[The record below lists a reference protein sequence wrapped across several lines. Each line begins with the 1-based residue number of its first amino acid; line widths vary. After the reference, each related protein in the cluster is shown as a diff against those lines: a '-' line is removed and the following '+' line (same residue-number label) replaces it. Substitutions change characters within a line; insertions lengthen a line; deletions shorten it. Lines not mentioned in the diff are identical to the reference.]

1 MSYVTDFYKA
11 KEHNY
16 KEFFSNFEG
25 NKAIA
30 EAKAE
35 LKTLAKKLEEKNVA
49 YTKLLNK
56 RYNSSFEPTEQ
67 DTIFQ
72 YTNRNGSTFYF
83 DASTGLSTSD
93 IDNTNEI
100 TLDTKSGEVSYVA
113 GYCLKDGA
121 VLVKNYK
128 YSIPSDNSKINLKL
142 LSEVLVPMFS
152 DTAFISELN
161 TTSFSE
167 VEEKEYSNR
176 IVNHAL
182 GFISATEF
190 ISKFYGMNKKFNFS
204 LGAMKTYTKYNKS
217 FEIIIRTCED
227 SEIMSLLLNK
237 TIDKAVPIHEV
248 IGTTKECLKYAE
260 SLGLANKFIRLKNR
274 FATES
279 FYSSNDFK
287 TILNKTDKEW
297 IDFIEKVKHW
307 EEDLTFYTISYRGD
321 LLGTLVKGYI
331 GGEYPF
337 YYKGLNKAYP
347 FSKYCSYVVEESI
360 NQGYTSIETFIKT
373 LSDYISMCNDL
384 EVTPTLYSSY
394 LHQTHDIVARN
405 HKIKLREEQEE
416 IFAQRYSNFKPFVS
430 ENYTVVAPVN
440 SQDLQKEGDTL
451 NHCVASY
458 IKRVV
463 DNECLILFLRKMNE
477 PEEPLVTLEIRN
489 NSVVQARGL
498 HNRPITAN
506 EKAALFEFAKAK
518 GCAIRV

>member
-1 MSYVTDFYKA
+1 MVKLGVLYLNKGLWKGERIVSEEWIDISLEKGYG
-11 KEHNY
+11 
-16 KEFFSNFEG
+16 FSKLKNGWYGKGGMIGQFLIFNFEE

-49 YTKLLNK
+49 YTQLLNK

-83 DASTGLSTSD
+83 DASTGLPTSD
-93 IDNTNEI
+93 IDNTIEI

-113 GYCLKDGA
+113 GYCLKEGA

-190 ISKFYGMNKKFNFS
+190 ISKFYGINKKFNFS

-237 TIDKAVPIHEV
+237 TVDKAVPIHEV

-274 FATES
+274 FATEG

-287 TILNKTDKEW
+287 TILNKTKNRRNENENKEN
-297 IDFIEKVKHW
+297 FRSA
-307 EEDLTFYTISYRGD
+307 DLPDADGCYCVV
-321 LLGTLVKGYI
+321 LLRSC
-331 GGEYPF
+331 GG
-337 YYKGLNKAYP
+337 
-347 FSKYCSYVVEESI
+347 
-360 NQGYTSIETFIKT
+360 
-373 LSDYISMCNDL
+373 
-384 EVTPTLYSSY
+384 
-394 LHQTHDIVARN
+394 
-405 HKIKLREEQEE
+405 
-416 IFAQRYSNFKPFVS
+416 QR
-430 ENYTVVAPVN
+430 
-440 SQDLQKEGDTL
+440 
-451 NHCVASY
+451 
-458 IKRVV
+458 
-463 DNECLILFLRKMNE
+463 
-477 PEEPLVTLEIRN
+477 
-489 NSVVQARGL
+489 
-498 HNRPITAN
+498 
-506 EKAALFEFAKAK
+506 
-518 GCAIRV
+518 